1 MNEQL
6 GMLMAVLGYDTVNEE
21 EFHDWYETEHIPER
35 KRIPGFLSVQRFIA
49 INKEKVSV
57 AIYDLASLDVLSTPD
72 YQAVAGKNYSPWS
85 NRIQSR
91 ASSFLRYEAVQIFP
105 GKQTAPEGAGG
116 LLVVGYN
123 VGPEDEDE
131 VNRWYETEHIPA
143 LLQVDGVLAA
153 RRYRCRNSPH
163 PYIAIYHLTEP
174 GVCKSEMWKKAAET
188 PWTHA
193 VRPKMGE
200 RLWLE
205 CRPYVKG
212 I

>member
-1 MNEQL
+1 MKEQL
-6 GMLMAVLGYDTVNEE
+6 GLLVAVLGYDTVNEE

-57 AIYDLASLDVLSTPD
+57 AIYDLASVDVLASPD
-72 YQAVAGKNYSPWS
+72 YQAVSGKNYSPWS

-91 ASSFLRYEAVQIFP
+91 VSSFLRYEAVQIFP
-105 GKQTAPEGAGG
+105 GQQIAPEGAGG

-123 VGPEDEDE
+123 VGSEDEEE
-131 VNRWYETEHIPA
+131 VNNWYETEHIPA

-153 RRYRCRNSPH
+153 RRYRCQQGPH
-163 PYIAIYHLTEP
+163 SYIAIYHLTEP

-205 CRPYVKG
+205 CRPYTSVK
-212 I
+212 